1 MRFVYLIEME
11 PPNIPN
17 LITYS
22 YVCLLLLNV
31 LFDALA
37 SLLMKDKY
45 TAFAIP
51 STSWHCQ
58 QMSCVYTLSACI
70 LPLLHEPILL
80 SFQPFVTSDSIQHPS
95 DSSGLS
101 KNPAK
106 HHNSPSGP
114 FPLNLIMPSSSSSS
128 DSKCPSLTY
137 SSSAA
142 SSRGPKTPTFFG
154 GSENAAGAANNNNN
168 RPRTPEPQRRADHI
182 LSPGSGQSGAIA
194 DSRDV
199 SPSRGG
205 FTYAERRDR
214 EGR

>member
-1 MRFVYLIEME
+1 ME

-37 SLLMKDKY
+37 SLLMEDVY

-51 STSWHCQ
+51 SMSWHCQ

-80 SFQPFVTSDSIQHPS
+80 SFQPFVASDSIQHPS

-101 KNPAK
+101 KRSSKASQLPQRSISLK
-106 HHNSPSGP
+106 SHHAFILILLRFQVP
-114 FPLNLIMPSSSSSS
+114 FPHLLFIY
-128 DSKCPSLTY
+128 SLFRRSPNTY
-137 SSSAA
+137 
-142 SSRGPKTPTFFG
+142 FL
-154 GSENAAGAANNNNN
+154 
-168 RPRTPEPQRRADHI
+168 RR
-182 LSPGSGQSGAIA
+182 
-194 DSRDV
+194 
-199 SPSRGG
+199 
-205 FTYAERRDR
+205 
-214 EGR
+214 